1 MVMPAVSPD
10 DPNAP
15 ALRRALTL
23 ERQKRQALEQEQ
35 VRLQGVIVRQNRRL
49 AEWGEQQQAVRRQVQ
64 ELLARVEALGA
75 QNTALAGEVA
85 TLREEN
91 ARLRAEHGGG
101 EQQGASVRRP
111 PAFVKAKSQQPAPP
125 KRPRR
130 KRAAVHDRGRRRLGP
145 AQVTQ
150 TVEHAVETCP
160 HCATALTGGWAK
172 RRVQVIDLPPPA
184 PIEVTEH
191 VLMTRRCPGCRALVA
206 PAPPGL
212 ADGRIGQSR
221 FGPRLLAAI
230 TVMHTSERLP
240 LAHITARLEREHGL
254 PLSRGGLIGLLQ
266 LVARQAKPQYQALRE
281 AVRWS
286 AVVCGDET
294 GWRESGQ
301 HGYIWT
307 FTTPTIRYFHHD
319 PSRGGHVP
327 DGVLGPAFPGAL
339 VTDFY
344 AAYDHLPGRHQRCW
358 AHLWR
363 DIDDLAAQYPTAQAL
378 AAWIAQL
385 GAIWK
390 KANGPRPVKEQ
401 GDAQPARR
409 ARMARARRYQEQVL
423 ALCPETL
430 GADQPHATLAKRLRR
445 YSDELFTFVRD
456 PAVPPTNNLAERSL
470 RSLVTARKISGGSRS
485 SAGTETRMI
494 LASLLGTALVR
505 NQDPLTACRQLFA
518 APAAHSP

>member
-1 MVMPAVSPD
+1 MPVVSPD
-10 DPNAP
+10 ELNAP

-23 ERQKRQALEQEQ
+23 ERTKRQGLEQEQ
-35 VRLQGVIVRQNRRL
+35 ARLGGVIARQNQRL
-49 AEWGEQQQAVRRQVQ
+49 AEWTEQQQAVQRQGR
-64 ELLARVEALGA
+64 ELVARVEALLA
-75 QNTALAGEVA
+75 HNTALAGEVA

-91 ARLRAEHGGG
+91 ARLRAAQSGG

-111 PAFVKAKSQQPAPP
+111 PAFVKAKTEQPAT

-130 KRAAVHDRGRRRLGP
+130 KRATVHDRGRRRLAP
-145 AQVTQ
+145 EQVTAE
-150 TVEHAVETCP
+150 VVHAVETCP
-160 HCATALTGGWAK
+160 HCATALTGGWVQ

-191 VLMTRRCPGCRALVA
+191 ALLTRRCPTCRVLVR
-206 PAPPGL
+206 PKPPGL
-212 ADGRIGQSR
+212 AHGRIGQSR

-240 LAHITARLEREHGL
+240 LEHITARLAREHGVH
-254 PLSRGGLIGLLQ
+254 LSRGGLIGLLRV
-266 LVARQAKPQYQALRE
+266 VARRAKPQYQALRE
-281 AVRWS
+281 AVRQS
-286 AVVCGDET
+286 AVVHADET

-307 FTTPTIRYFHHD
+307 FSTPTVRYFHHD

-327 DGVLGPAFPGAL
+327 DGVLGPTFPGTL
-339 VTDFY
+339 VSDFY
-344 AAYDHLPGRHQRCW
+344 AAYDHLPGPHQRCW

-363 DIDDLAAQYPTAQAL
+363 DIEDLAAQFPDDQAL
-378 AAWIAQL
+378 AAWMAQL
-385 GAIWK
+385 GTIWK
-390 KANGPRPVKEQ
+390 AATGPRPAKEH
-401 GDAQPARR
+401 GDAQAARR
-409 ARMARARRYQEQVL
+409 ARMARARRFQEQVL
-423 ALCPETL
+423 VLCPPSL
-430 GADQPHATLAKRLRR
+430 GADHPHATLAKRLRR

-485 SAGTETRMI
+485 SEGTETRMI

-505 NQDPLTACRQLFA
+505 NQDPLAACRQLLA
-518 APAAHSP
+518 APVAQAP

>member
-1 MVMPAVSPD
+1 MPPVSPD
-10 DPNAP
+10 ELNAP
-15 ALRRALTL
+15 GLRRALTL
-23 ERQKRQALEQEQ
+23 ERTKRQAWEQEQ
-35 VRLQGVIVRQNRRL
+35 GRLQGVITRQNRRL
-49 AEWGEQQQAVRRQVQ
+49 AEVTDQYRLVQRQVQ
-64 ELLARVEALGA
+64 ELLARLEALVA
-75 QNTALAGEVA
+75 QNAALATEVA

-91 ARLRAEHGGG
+91 GRLRAAGGAG

-111 PAFVKAKSQQPAPP
+111 PAFVKAKTEQPET

-130 KRAAVHDRGRRRLGP
+130 KRAAIHNRGRQRVGP
-145 AQVTQ
+145 EQVTQ
-150 TVEHAVETCP
+150 AVRHAVATCP
-160 HCATALTGGWAK
+160 HCATALTGGWER

-184 PIEVTEH
+184 PVEVTDH
-191 VLMTRRCPGCRALVA
+191 VLVTRRCPGCRALVQ

-240 LAHITARLEREHGL
+240 LEHIQARLAREHGL
-254 PLSRGGLIGLLQ
+254 HLSRGGVVGLLG
-266 LVARQAKPQYQALRE
+266 LVARQAKPAYAALRE
-281 AVRWS
+281 AVRQS
-286 AVVCGDET
+286 AVVHADET

-307 FTTPTIRYFHHD
+307 FSTPGIRYYHHD

-327 DGVLGPAFPGAL
+327 DGVLGVHFAGT
-339 VTDFY
+339 VVSDFY
-344 AAYDHLPGRHQRCW
+344 AAYDHFPGPHQRCW

-363 DIDDLAAQYPTAQAL
+363 DIEDLAAQYPTDAPL
-378 AAWIAQL
+378 AAWITEL
-385 GAIWK
+385 GTIWK
-390 KANGPRPVKEQ
+390 QATGTRPAKEQ

-409 ARMARARRYQEQVL
+409 ARAARARRYQEQVL

-430 GADQPHATLAKRLRR
+430 AADQPHATLAKRLRR

-470 RSLVTARKISGGSRS
+470 RGLVTARKISGGSRS
-485 SAGTETRMI
+485 SDGTETRMI

-505 NQDPLTACRQLFA
+505 NQDPLQACRQLLA
-518 APAAHSP
+518 PPAAQAP

>member
-1 MVMPAVSPD
+1 MPAVSPD
-10 DPNAP
+10 ELNAP

-23 ERQKRQALEQEQ
+23 ERQKRQGLEQEQ
-35 VRLQGVIVRQNRRL
+35 ARLQGVITRQNGRL
-49 AEWGEQQQAVRRQVQ
+49 AGVTDQYRLVQRQVQ
-64 ELLARVEALGA
+64 ELLARVEGLGA
-75 QNTALAGEVA
+75 QNAALAGEVA

-91 ARLRAEHGGG
+91 ARLRAERGGG

-111 PAFVKAKSQQPAPP
+111 PSFVKAKTPQPVTP

-130 KRAAVHDRGRRRLGP
+130 KRAATHNRGRRRLAP
-145 AQVTQ
+145 EQVTQ

-184 PIEVTEH
+184 PVEVTDH
-191 VLMTRRCPGCRALVA
+191 VLIARRCPTCRALVA
-206 PAPPGL
+206 PPPPGL

-254 PLSRGGLIGLLQ
+254 HLSRGGLIGLLRV
-266 LVARQAKPQYQALRE
+266 VARQAKPAYDALRE
-281 AVRWS
+281 AVGQS

-327 DGVLGPAFPGAL
+327 DGVLGEHFRGVL

-344 AAYDHLPGRHQRCW
+344 AAYDHLPGLHQRCW

-363 DIDDLAAQYPTAQAL
+363 DIEDLAAQYPDDQAL
-378 AAWIAQL
+378 AAWVAQL
-385 GAIWK
+385 HTIWK
-390 KANGPRPVKEQ
+390 KATGPRPAKEQ

-409 ARMARARRYQEQVL
+409 ARTARARRYQEQVL

-430 GADQPHATLAKRLRR
+430 AADQPHVTLAKRLRR

-485 SAGTETRMI
+485 SEGTETRMI
-494 LASLLGTALVR
+494 LASVLGTALVR
-505 NQDPLTACRQLFA
+505 NQDPLTACRLLLT
-518 APAAHSP
+518 APVAQSP

>member
-1 MVMPAVSPD
+1 LA
-10 DPNAP
+10 
-15 ALRRALTL
+15 L
-23 ERQKRQALEQEQ
+23 ERTKRQALEQEQ
-35 VRLQGVIVRQNRRL
+35 ARLHGAIARQNGRL
-49 AEWGEQQQAVRRQVQ
+49 AEVTDQYRLVQRQVQ
-64 ELLARVEALGA
+64 ELLARVEAVVV
-75 QNTALAGEVA
+75 QNAALAGEVA

-91 ARLRAEHGGG
+91 ARLRAEHRGG

-111 PAFVKAKSQQPAPP
+111 PAFVKAKTEQPAT
-125 KRPRR
+125 KQPRR
-130 KRAAVHDRGRRRLGP
+130 KRAAIHNRGRRRLAP
-145 AQVTQ
+145 EQVAH
-150 TVEHAVETCP
+150 TVEHAVATCP
-160 HCATALTGGWAK
+160 HCATALTGGWAM

-184 PIEVTEH
+184 PLAVTDH
-191 VLMTRRCPGCRALVA
+191 VLVTRRCPGCRRLVR
-206 PAPPGL
+206 PPGPGL

-254 PLSRGGLIGLLQ
+254 RLSRGGLVGLLQ
-266 LVARQAKPQYQALRE
+266 LVARRARPQYQALRE
-281 AVRWS
+281 AVRQS
-286 AVVCGDET
+286 PVVHADET

-307 FTTPTIRYFHHD
+307 FTTPTLRYFHRD

-327 DGVLGPAFPGAL
+327 DGVLGARFPGAL

-344 AAYDHLPGRHQRCW
+344 AAYDHLPGLHQRCW

-363 DIDDLAAQYPTAQAL
+363 DVEDLEGQYPDDQAL

-390 KANGPRPVKEQ
+390 KATGPRPTKEQ

-409 ARMARARRYQEQVL
+409 ARAARARRYQEQVL

-430 GADQPHATLAKRLRR
+430 GADRPHATLAKRLRR

-485 SAGTETRMI
+485 SEGTETRMI
-494 LASLLGTALVR
+494 LASVLGTALVR
-505 NQDPLTACRQLFA
+505 NQDPLQACRLLLA
-518 APAAHSP
+518 APVAQSP

>member
-1 MVMPAVSPD
+1 MPAVSPD
-10 DPNAP
+10 ELNAP

-23 ERQKRQALEQEQ
+23 ERTKRQALEQEQ
-35 VRLQGVIVRQNRRL
+35 ARLQGVLVRQNRRL
-49 AEWGEQQQAVRRQVQ
+49 GEWTEQQQTVRRQVQ
-64 ELLARVEALGA
+64 ELLARVEALSA
-75 QNTALAGEVA
+75 QNAALASEVA

-91 ARLRAEHGGG
+91 ARLRAGQSGG
-101 EQQGASVRRP
+101 EQQGAAVRRP
-111 PAFVKAKSQQPAPP
+111 PSFVKAKTPQPTT

-130 KRAAVHDRGRRRLGP
+130 KRAAIHNRGRQRLAP
-145 AQVTQ
+145 EQVTQ
-150 TVEHAVETCP
+150 TVAHAVETCP

-184 PIEVTEH
+184 PVEVTEH
-191 VLMTRRCPGCRALVA
+191 VLLTRRCPGCRALVA
-206 PAPPGL
+206 PPPPGL

-221 FGPRLLAAI
+221 FGPRLVAAI

-240 LAHITARLEREHGL
+240 LEQITARLAREHGL
-254 PLSRGGLIGLLQ
+254 HLSRGGVVGLLRLAAQ
-266 LVARQAKPQYQALRE
+266 RAKPQYQALRE
-281 AVRWS
+281 AVRQS

-319 PSRGGHVP
+319 QSRGGHVP
-327 DGVLGPAFPGAL
+327 DGVLGAHFSGVL

-344 AAYDHLPGRHQRCW
+344 AAYDHLPGLHQRCW

-363 DIDDLAAQYPTAQAL
+363 DIEDLAAQSPDDQAL
-378 AAWIAQL
+378 AAWVAQL
-385 GAIWK
+385 HTIWK
-390 KANGPRPVKEQ
+390 KATGPRPAKEQ
-401 GDAQPARR
+401 GNAQPARR
-409 ARMARARRYQEQVL
+409 ARLARARRYQEQVL

-456 PAVPPTNNLAERSL
+456 PAVPATNNLAERSL

-485 SAGTETRMI
+485 GEGTETRMI
-494 LASLLGTALVR
+494 LASFLGTALVR
-505 NQDPLTACRQLFA
+505 NQDPLIACRQLLA
-518 APAAHSP
+518 APVAQSP